1 MDVPQFTDRTR
12 ASLKIQEG
20 CNNFCTFCIIPWARG
35 LMRSRP
41 PEEVV
46 KQAQQLVDAGYKEI
60 VLTGIH
66 TGGYGEDLKDYN
78 LAQLLR
84 DLESQV
90 VGLKRIRI
98 SSIEASQISDEV
110 IEVLDQSEK
119 VVRHLHIPLQSGS
132 DTVLKR
138 MRRKYTMEF
147 YMSRVKKVKEALPG
161 LAITSDVIVGF
172 PGETE
177 EEFMETYRSIQE
189 IGFSELHVFPYS
201 QRTGTPA
208 ARMKDQIDDEIKHER
223 VRQLIELSNQQAKE
237 YASQYE
243 DEVLEVIPEEKY
255 KRDPESGLYE
265 GYTDNY
271 LKVVF
276 PATEDMV
283 GKIVRVKVKKAGYPY
298 NEAEFVR
305 VMDDAPIK
313 RQLINKE
320 CMNMTKTNLASMID
334 HTQLKPET
342 QAEKINQIC
351 KEAKENSFASV
362 CVNPTW
368 VSHCHELLKES
379 DVKVCTVIG
388 FPLGATT
395 SETKAFETKQAIEN
409 GATEVDMVINIG
421 SLKDNRYEEVERDIQ
436 AVVDAAKDQA
446 LVKVIIETSLL
457 TKEEKV
463 KACELAKKAGAD
475 FVKTSTGFSGGGATV
490 EDVRLM
496 RLTVG
501 PEMGVKASGG
511 VRSLED
517 ANAMIDAGAT
527 RIGASSGVEIVKGET
542 SNSDY

>member
-1 MDVPQFTDRTR
+1 MTTVAFHTLGCKVNHYETEAIWQFFKENDYERVDFNQHSDVYVINTCTVTNTGDRKSRQVIRRAVRKNPEAVICVTGCYAQTSPDEIMEIPGVDIVVGTQERRKMLEYIEQYKKDREPINGVRNIMKTRVFEEMDVPQFTDRTR

-90 VGLKRIRI
+90 RGLKRIRI

-147 YMSRVKKVKEALPG
+147 YMSRVKKVKQALPG

-223 VRQLIELSNQQAKE
+223 VRKLIELSNQQAKE

-255 KRDPESGLYE
+255 KRDPESGMYE

-283 GKIVRVKVKKAGYPY
+283 GKIVKVKVTKAGYPY

-305 VMDDAPIK
+305 VMDDAP
-313 RQLINKE
+313 
-320 CMNMTKTNLASMID
+320 
-334 HTQLKPET
+334 
-342 QAEKINQIC
+342 
-351 KEAKENSFASV
+351 V
-362 CVNPTW
+362 
-368 VSHCHELLKES
+368 
-379 DVKVCTVIG
+379 
-388 FPLGATT
+388 
-395 SETKAFETKQAIEN
+395 KQA
-409 GATEVDMVINIG
+409 
-421 SLKDNRYEEVERDIQ
+421 
-436 AVVDAAKDQA
+436 
-446 LVKVIIETSLL
+446 
-457 TKEEKV
+457 
-463 KACELAKKAGAD
+463 
-475 FVKTSTGFSGGGATV
+475 
-490 EDVRLM
+490 
-496 RLTVG
+496 
-501 PEMGVKASGG
+501 
-511 VRSLED
+511 
-517 ANAMIDAGAT
+517 ANQ
-527 RIGASSGVEIVKGET
+527 
-542 SNSDY
+542 